1 MILAAHTY
9 LLSSLNCC
17 SSNPGSHLRPSL
29 IICHYCL
36 AYWSTKLIQ
45 QRLPTLYT
53 ILKGEESFYTVVI
66 ITMISRPYSTLYK
79 KGLVYQIKRDIHPS
93 LCKTRTN
100 SEFIIAFSSICHG
113 YAKDGLANSNRRCP
127 IGQNNLGALPNIFKL
142 KNYKNG

>member
-17 SSNPGSHLRPSL
+17 SSNPGSHLRSSL

-53 ILKGEESFYTVVI
+53 ILEGEESFYTVVI
-66 ITMISRPYSTLYK
+66 ITVISRPYSTLYT

-93 LCKTRTN
+93 LCKTR
-100 SEFIIAFSSICHG
+100 
-113 YAKDGLANSNRRCP
+113 ANSRVYYSLFISLSRLRQRWVCKFQLSLPRRTEQLRCVP
-127 IGQNNLGALPNIFKL
+127 KYF
-142 KNYKNG
+142 